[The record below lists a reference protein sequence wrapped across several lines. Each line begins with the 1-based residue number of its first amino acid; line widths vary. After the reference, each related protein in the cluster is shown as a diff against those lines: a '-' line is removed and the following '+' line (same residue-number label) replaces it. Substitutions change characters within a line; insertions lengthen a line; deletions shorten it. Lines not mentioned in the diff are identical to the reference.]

1 MANSTVSE
9 IQVSQSTISGAV
21 LRAPSGTPL
30 PSDAS
35 TALNAAFKN
44 LGHIGQEG
52 ITWAR
57 DVATEDVKDMNGA
70 TLRTVQTD
78 FSKSFTAPF
87 LQSRNEDLLNA
98 IFGDANVAVTA
109 ATVSSGRIVTFS
121 DQGRVSEQAP
131 IVIETVDGDAV
142 KRTLV
147 SFSQVTQVEEGP
159 WVGSAVQQFTVT
171 FSAYPDESG
180 NYSTTWDDD
189 GEFSA

>member
-9 IQVSQSTISGAV
+9 IQVSQSTIAGAV
-21 LRAPSGTPL
+21 FRAPSGSTL
-30 PSDAS
+30 PSNAT

-57 DVATEDVKDMNGA
+57 EVATEDVKDM
-70 TLRTVQTD
+70 
-78 FSKSFTAPF
+78 
-87 LQSRNEDLLNA
+87 NEDLLNA
-98 IFGDANVAVTA
+98 IFGDANVTVTA

-121 DQGRVSEQAP
+121 DKGRVSEQAP
-131 IVIETVDGDAV
+131 IVIETVDGDSV

-147 SFSQVTQVEEGP
+147 PVCQVTQVEEGP

-171 FSAYPDESG
+171 FSAYPDSSG